1 MDADFL
7 TKLSHE
13 LHELGVKGGT
23 LIPGLARVIDEKL
36 AEKYSEGYKNG
47 NDDMS
52 DSLLDYYYLIP
63 KHPKKRDKWWT
74 KPLAFLLK
82 FIYSKP

>member
-1 MDADFL
+1 MDQDFL
-7 TKLSHE
+7 VKLSHE

-23 LIPGLARVIDEKL
+23 LIPGLSRLIGEKL
-36 AEKYSEGYKNG
+36 QEKYFEGYKNG
-47 NDDMS
+47 NDDTS
-52 DSLLDYYYLIP
+52 EGLLDRYYLIP

>member
-36 AEKYSEGYKNG
+36 AQKYSEGYKNG
-47 NDDMS
+47 NDDIS
-52 DSLLDYYYLIP
+52 
-63 KHPKKRDKWWT
+63 
-74 KPLAFLLK
+74 
-82 FIYSKP
+82 